1 MSPAPPCT
9 LAEEPRNKLS
19 EKPQSP
25 VVSCVVPQGVW
36 CFVSASKV
44 RSDQLGEKAARLEL
58 RGKGFLAD
66 MSDRLQ
72 DEFLSCGKLR
82 KFRAG
87 DFAYHIGD
95 APGGMFGIVRGTF
108 GVIVTSADETAM
120 CHLIRPGT
128 WFGVAPVLSQGPRV
142 MSFQAVEASEALA
155 ISLADLHAVGARF
168 PELYRQIGAMSERIV
183 QVTAARI
190 VGDLLISSGQ
200 RRLASVLVRL
210 SGVWEGRP
218 PAPIPLSQQ
227 AIGQMSNLSRDRVNR
242 FLQELVGAGCIELRY
257 GAVVVTDPEALEAIA
272 QSGAL
277 AQARAKIQSRS

>member
-1 MSPAPPCT
+1 
-9 LAEEPRNKLS
+9 
-19 EKPQSP
+19 
-25 VVSCVVPQGVW
+25 
-36 CFVSASKV
+36 
-44 RSDQLGEKAARLEL
+44 LGEKAARLEL
-58 RGKGFLAD
+58 RGKGFLAS
-66 MSDRLQ
+66 MSDELQ
-72 DEFLSCGKLR
+72 DEFLSYGKLR
-82 KFRAG
+82 KFRSG

-108 GVIVTSADETAM
+108 GVIVTSGDETAM

-128 WFGVAPVLSQGPRV
+128 WFGVAPVLSHGPRV

-200 RRLASVLVRL
+200 RRLAAVLVRL

-218 PAPIPLSQQ
+218 ACSHSPLPAGDRSDEQ
-227 AIGQMSNLSRDRVNR
+227 SVTRSRQPVPSGARR
-242 FLQELVGAGCIELRY
+242 AGCIELRY
-257 GAVVVTDPEALEAIA
+257 GAVVVTNPEALEAIA
-272 QSGAL
+272 HHGAEAVSGAPSNS
-277 AQARAKIQSRS
+277 QSRR